1 MQIDTTALSHGVLDM
16 LTTLLRRPFAELYLT
31 HPGTS
36 LRLSAA
42 ILATIIYDRI
52 APSWKSGDS
61 QSKNDWE
68 QVATVLLAGVQVRLD
83 TYFLDHSVHL
93 TFAHNIH
100 GLPHRITWKA
110 IATVGISSSSLKLQ
124 LTPF

>member
-1 MQIDTTALSHGVLDM
+1 MQIDAATLSHGVLDM
-16 LTTLLRRPFAELYLT
+16 LSTLLRRPFAGLYLT

-42 ILATIIYDRI
+42 ILATIIYDRV
-52 APSWKSGDS
+52 APSWKSEDS

-83 TYFLDHSVHL
+83 TDFLNPPHS
-93 TFAHNIH
+93 
-100 GLPHRITWKA
+100 
-110 IATVGISSSSLKLQ
+110 
-124 LTPF
+124 

>member
-68 QVATVLLAGVQVRLD
+68 QVATVLLAGVQVQRD
-83 TYFLDHSVHL
+83 VFFSGPTTL
-93 TFAHNIH
+93 TTSTHP
-100 GLPHRITWKA
+100 PHRIMWKVTT
-110 IATVGISSSSLKLQ
+110 TVGMSSLSMKG
-124 LTPF
+124 

>member
-1 MQIDTTALSHGVLDM
+1 MLSA
-16 LTTLLRRPFAELYLT
+16 LLRRPFAELYST

-52 APSWKSGDS
+52 VPAWKSGDH

-68 QVATVLLAGVQVRLD
+68 HVATVLLAGVQVQLD
-83 TYFLDHSVHL
+83 PFFSTVLT

-100 GLPHRITWKA
+100 ASVP
-110 IATVGISSSSLKLQ
+110 
-124 LTPF
+124 

>member
-1 MQIDTTALSHGVLDM
+1 MLS
-16 LTTLLRRPFAELYLT
+16 TLLRRPFAELYST

-68 QVATVLLAGVQVRLD
+68 QVATVLLAGVQVLD
-83 TYFLDHSVHL
+83 AYLYLRSSVL
-93 TFAHNIH
+93 TAFAHTSTARPIGSRGRPQRRSEEVLRH
-100 GLPHRITWKA
+100 
-110 IATVGISSSSLKLQ
+110 
-124 LTPF
+124 